1 MAKAIIAQST
11 AKERRMARI
20 LAEAEDRYRNEIL
33 DDEERMLLL
42 DRIKRLRRRLRAQAS

>member
-1 MAKAIIAQST
+1 MAKTIIAQSS
-11 AKERRMARI
+11 AKVRWMAKI

-42 DRIKRLRRRLRAQAS
+42 DRIKRLRRCLRVQAS